1 MNIDRQEFKKLYLQN
16 PDVITNTELVKYLT
30 TLYQGDY
37 KQMVVNLKILF
48 NDLIAMVNLPENNN
62 DAPAQYK
69 LKTKGILKLT
79 ENQVDKFIDELEA
92 TYQKNLVTSRKSPFQ
107 IDKAIM
113 NYIVAMEFKA
123 TPEDIG
129 NYAKY
134 LLENDVDTTFL
145 YSPRQYD
152 KFLFNT
158 QTIDIISDLNVL
170 PSKVMSQMSK
180 KGFGL
185 SNNTYYSVGNYLPSQ
200 MNNYDIVNFYAK
212 FAGLKTLINIAD
224 TTVNNLI
231 FFTRSTMFKS
241 DEKYFD
247 ADTYLTSN
255 NLVNWTDKQKQFKE
269 LLWDNGIYTSF
280 VDRKE
285 FEQKVMEN
293 YGINIDTLTQ
303 ILNYSDDSF
312 VYSNSQLP
320 LNYVSRKEL
329 TNFEKQLMFLMSFYP
344 SGSSLT
350 EIILGK
356 KVANDKMSADDVVN
370 VIENLVSTKE
380 GILLIEEKVKQFINE
395 KVEKSIIP
403 NEFDINHFVKLP
415 TIEDKTKYL
424 VSVNFL
430 GSKYPNAHANKYLS
444 YGTYS
449 EDLTIKHFNWK
460 NETFINKEKRTM
472 NVGAIYGVPYLNFNI
487 DGFTLTN
494 NEQNQRKIDSIVE
507 VKSKTANIE
516 MLTSQEVKKLFATD
530 YLMQTM
536 FYANTLNVDKVDV
549 LYHIN
554 NKDAYLKYKSFR
566 YEKDVLRSDKFVPTM
581 KKFYTQWQNT
591 LIKLYQD
598 PELKPFFNHLNHNF
612 IILKSI
618 VQDSKFKETINNYKN
633 ILDLIGKPEKQI
645 VKVQPKQIKDELI
658 EKIFR

>member
-16 PDVITNTELVKYLT
+16 PDVLTNIELVKYLT

-48 NDLIAMVNLPENNN
+48 NDLISMVNLPENNN
-62 DAPAQYK
+62 DQSAKFK

-79 ENQVDKFIDELEA
+79 EEHLDKFIDELEA
-92 TYQKNLVTSRKSPFQ
+92 TYQKNSVTSRKSPFQ

-129 NYAKY
+129 SYAKY

-170 PSKVMSQMSK
+170 PSSVMSQMSK
-180 KGFGL
+180 KGFALG
-185 SNNTYYSVGNYLPSQ
+185 NNTYFSIGNYLPSQ
-200 MNNYDIVNFYAK
+200 MNNYDVVNFYAK
-212 FAGLKTLINIAD
+212 FAGLKTLINISD
-224 TTVNNLI
+224 TNIKNLT
-231 FFTRSTMFKS
+231 FFTRSTIFNS
-241 DEKYFD
+241 AQKYLD
-247 ADTYLTSN
+247 ADDYLTSN
-255 NLVNWTDKQKQFKE
+255 DLVNWTDKQVEFKN
-269 LLWDNGIYTSF
+269 LLSDNGIYTSF
-280 VDRKE
+280 IDRNT

-293 YGINIDTLTQ
+293 YGLDKETLDK
-303 ILNYSDDSF
+303 ILNYSDDALI
-312 VYSNSQLP
+312 YSNSQLP

-329 TNFEKQLMFLMSFYP
+329 TGFEKQLMFLMSFYP

-350 EIILGK
+350 EYILGK
-356 KVANDKMSADDVVN
+356 TVKNNTLNAQDVVD
-370 VIENLVSTKE
+370 VIENLVSTTQGK
-380 GILLIEEKVKQFINE
+380 IELEQKVRQYIAE
-395 KVEKSIIP
+395 KVEKSIAP
-403 NEFDINHFVKLP
+403 NDFNLAYFVKLP
-415 TIEDKTKYL
+415 TIKQRSDYL
-424 VSVNFL
+424 TSINFL
-430 GSKYPNAHANKYLS
+430 GSKYPNSDANKYLS

-472 NVGAIYGVPYLNFNI
+472 NAGSIYGVPYLNFNI
-487 DGFTLTN
+487 DGFTLTT
-494 NEQNQRKIDSIVE
+494 NEQNERKIDSIVE

-566 YEKDVLRSDKFVPTM
+566 YEKDVLLSDKFIPAM
-581 KKFYTQWQNT
+581 KKFYAAWQET
-591 LIKLYQD
+591 LLTLYQ
-598 PELKPFFNHLNHNF
+598 EKEMKPFFQHLNEQF

-618 VQDSKFKETINNYKN
+618 VQDNKFKQTVNNYKT
-633 ILDLIGKPEKQI
+633 ILDIIGKPEKQI
-645 VKVQPKQIKDELI
+645 TKKQPKQIKDELI
-658 EKIFR
+658 EKVFG